1 MNGDCLNYNARND
14 LDFHTIKMKEIY
26 IGKDKLLRLIVK
38 LIFYHTNDI
47 QFLKHTQ

>member
-26 IGKDKLLRLIVK
+26 IGKDKLLRLIV
-38 LIFYHTNDI
+38 IHTNDI
-47 QFLKHTQ
+47 QFLKHAL